1 MATTEDRLGAYEHER
16 MGTSFE
22 YTLDLAADAV
32 IPENTLVQYD
42 GSVADAVDHSAGD
55 DDSGLTMLAALA
67 HQEDDINDPLDVKS
81 RRDRG
86 GTDPQGQFLDG
97 VVLALEID
105 EADFTDY
112 SFGGDVYAVDN
123 ETVTATQADGSS
135 GSYAPAGTVVGFN
148 DADSRVH
155 VHVDGLVN

>member
-16 MGTSFE
+16 VGTSFE

-42 GSVADAVDHSAGD
+42 GSVADAVTHAAGD
-55 DDSGLTMLAALA
+55 DDSGLLILAALA

-97 VVLALEID
+97 VVLALEAT
-105 EADFTDY
+105 EADLSEY
-112 SFGGDVYAVDN
+112 ALGDTAYAVDN
-123 ETVTATQADGSS
+123 ETVSASQADGSA

-148 DADSRVH
+148 AADNRVH

>member
-16 MGTSFE
+16 VGTSFE

-42 GSVADAVDHSAGD
+42 GSVADAAAHADGD
-55 DDSGLTMLAALA
+55 DDSSVLILAALA

-97 VVLALEID
+97 VVLALEVT
-105 EADFTDY
+105 EADISGY
-112 SFGGDVYAVDN
+112 AFGDEVYAVDN
-123 ETVTATQADGSS
+123 ETVSATQGDGGG
-135 GSYAPAGTVVGFN
+135 GSYAPAGTVVGLN
-148 DADSRVH
+148 AADNRVH

>member
-16 MGTSFE
+16 VGTSFE

-42 GSVADAVDHSAGD
+42 GSVADAATHAAGD
-55 DDSGLTMLAALA
+55 DDSGLLILAALA
-67 HQEDDINDPLDVKS
+67 HQEDDINDPLDVKT

-97 VVLALEID
+97 VVLALDATESD
-105 EADFTDY
+105 LSGYAL
-112 SFGGDVYAVDN
+112 GDTAYAVDN
-123 ETVTATQADGSS
+123 ETVSASQADGSA

-148 DADSRVH
+148 SADNRVH

>member
-16 MGTSFE
+16 VGTSFE

-42 GSVADAVDHSAGD
+42 GAEADAVTHSDGD
-55 DDSGLTMLAALA
+55 DDSGLTVLAALA
-67 HQEDDINDPLDVKS
+67 HQEDDINDPLDVKT

-97 VVLALEID
+97 VVLALEVAESDISG
-105 EADFTDY
+105 Y
-112 SFGGDVYAVDN
+112 SFGDEVYAVDN
-123 ETVTATQADGSS
+123 ETVSADQADGST
-135 GSYAPAGTVVGFN
+135 GSYAPAGTVVGLN
-148 DADSRVH
+148 AEDNRVH